1 VSPARPLQVS
11 VIEDLRR
18 PGTRRHVQR
27 SAVLDGLGISS
38 AAVPADTEV
47 DLDLVIEVI
56 GDDLVVTGSV
66 TFPWMGACR
75 RCLADVVSSSTV
87 KVREVFER
95 RPVEGETYQLGDG
108 VVDLEAMVRETVL
121 LALPLAPLC
130 TDDCAGPDPDR
141 FPAAVADDGAETV
154 VRDPR
159 WAALDELRF
168 DDES

>member
-1 VSPARPLQVS
+1 VSPSRPLQVS

-18 PGTRRHVQR
+18 PGTRRRVQR
-27 SAVLDGLGISS
+27 SAVVDGLAIST
-38 AAVPADTEV
+38 AAVPPGEEV
-47 DLDLVIEVI
+47 NLDLVLEVI
-56 GDDLVVTGSV
+56 GDDLVVTGSI
-66 TFPWMGACR
+66 TFAWVGDCR
-75 RCLADVVSSSTV
+75 RCLADVVSSGTV
-87 KVREVFER
+87 RVREVFER

-130 TDDCAGPDPDR
+130 AEDCAGPAPER
-141 FPAAVADDGAETV
+141 FPAAVAIDEPEES

-168 DDES
+168 DDGE